1 MLATELT
8 PLMILSLSVVA
19 FVAGYIS
26 SIAGAGGLI
35 TLPILLWFGL
45 PPINA
50 LATNKVQSALG
61 TLSSSWNFFRKGY
74 INLTEI
80 RYAIVL
86 AVLGSICGTLLAQR
100 MGNELL
106 LRLTPVLLIM
116 IALYFLFSP
125 RVSDKSSVARLS
137 ALSFGLFAAFP
148 IGLYGGFFGPGMGS
162 VLPFLFVFLNGYN
175 LSKATAQTKVLILA
189 INGVSALLF
198 ALHGDV
204 IWELAL
210 YMSVAQI
217 IGARLG
223 SNRVMSRGTS
233 LVQPL
238 IVCITLLMA
247 LKLLFFP

>member
-1 MLATELT
+1 MLASELT
-8 PLMILSLSVVA
+8 PLMILTLSMVA

-74 INLTEI
+74 INFTDI
-80 RYAIVL
+80 RYSVVL
-86 AVLGSICGTLLAQR
+86 ALMGSICGTLLAQSI
-100 MGNELL
+100 GNEIL
-106 LRLTPVLLIM
+106 LRLMPVMLII
-116 IALYFLFSP
+116 IALYFLISP
-125 RVSDKSSVARLS
+125 RVSDKSSLARLS
-137 ALSFGLFAAFP
+137 PIYFGLFAAFP
-148 IGLYGGFFGPGMGS
+148 MGLYGGFFGPGMGS
-162 VLPFLFVFLNGYN
+162 ILPFLFVYLSGYG
-175 LSKATAQTKVLILA
+175 LSKATAQTKVMILA

-198 ALHGDV
+198 AFHGDV
-204 IWELAL
+204 FWELAL

-223 SNRVMSRGTS
+223 SNRVIKQGAS
-233 LVQPL
+233 LIQPL
-238 IVCITLLMA
+238 IVGVTLVLA
-247 LKLLFFP
+247 LKLLLFS